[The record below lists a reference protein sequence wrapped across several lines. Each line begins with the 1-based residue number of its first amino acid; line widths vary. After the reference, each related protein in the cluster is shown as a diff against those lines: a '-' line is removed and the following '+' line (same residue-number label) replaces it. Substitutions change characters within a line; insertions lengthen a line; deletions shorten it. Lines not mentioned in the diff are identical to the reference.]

1 MDGNRNKYYRVDI
14 LWDYIGRIK
23 DCIGKHRFDILFKI
37 VKLAL
42 TLLHSNASEERVFS
56 IVHKNKTT
64 FQSRMGLNTSGS
76 ILRVRLANPN
86 PTKFKREKAL
96 LKSAKSATW

>member
-14 LWDYIGRIK
+14 LWDYISRIK

-64 FQSRMGLNTSGS
+64 CRSRMALNTSGS
-76 ILRVRLANPN
+76 ILRVRLANPK